1 MTAMDATAHG
11 SVAETRGSDGR
22 EPTAAP
28 QRWQN
33 FAPAES
39 DERQAAHTAPSN
51 GAPHEEQKRP
61 PVDGALHEGQVAGVV
76 IGETYY
82 TCAQMNPP
90 SAGSAYPSD
99 NVDEDRELVRRMSA
113 GETRALA
120 QFYERWSRS
129 VHALVVRLVRDP
141 DDADDVVEDTFY
153 QAWRQASRYEPS
165 RGAVSTWIVTIA
177 RSRALDRL
185 RSRRRLRE
193 EPLTPVSVID
203 ELADSAYPDPAAGAE
218 EAERRERVAEALREL
233 PAEQREVLEL
243 AYFGGLS
250 QTEIAERTGQPLGTV
265 KTRTRLAGQKLR
277 ERLAALRGGAERV

>member
-1 MTAMDATAHG
+1 M
-11 SVAETRGSDGR
+11 
-22 EPTAAP
+22 
-28 QRWQN
+28 
-33 FAPAES
+33 
-39 DERQAAHTAPSN
+39 
-51 GAPHEEQKRP
+51 
-61 PVDGALHEGQVAGVV
+61 
-76 IGETYY
+76 
-82 TCAQMNPP
+82 AQMNPP
-90 SAGSAYPSD
+90 SPASAYASD
-99 NVDEDRELVRRMSA
+99 NDEDRELVARMSR
-113 GETRALA
+113 GDDRALA
-120 QFYERWSRS
+120 QFYERWSRPIY
-129 VHALVVRLVRDP
+129 ALVAHLVRDP

-193 EPLTPVSVID
+193 EPLTPVTVID
-203 ELADSAYPDPAAGAE
+203 ELADGSYPDPAAGAE

-233 PAEQREVLEL
+233 PPEQREVLEL
-243 AYFGGLS
+243 AYYGGLS

>member
-1 MTAMDATAHG
+1 
-11 SVAETRGSDGR
+11 
-22 EPTAAP
+22 
-28 QRWQN
+28 
-33 FAPAES
+33 
-39 DERQAAHTAPSN
+39 
-51 GAPHEEQKRP
+51 
-61 PVDGALHEGQVAGVV
+61 
-76 IGETYY
+76 
-82 TCAQMNPP
+82 MNPP
-90 SAGSAYPSD
+90 SPTSSYAMD

-113 GETRALA
+113 GDTLALA
-120 QFYERWSRS
+120 RFYERWSRP
-129 VHALVVRLVRDP
+129 VLALVVRLVRDP

-193 EPLTPVSVID
+193 EPLTPVTILD
-203 ELADSAYPDPAAGAE
+203 EVSDGVYPDPAAGAE
-218 EAERRERVAEALREL
+218 EAERRERVAAALKEL

-243 AYFGGLS
+243 AYYGGLS

>member
-1 MTAMDATAHG
+1 
-11 SVAETRGSDGR
+11 
-22 EPTAAP
+22 
-28 QRWQN
+28 
-33 FAPAES
+33 
-39 DERQAAHTAPSN
+39 
-51 GAPHEEQKRP
+51 
-61 PVDGALHEGQVAGVV
+61 
-76 IGETYY
+76 
-82 TCAQMNPP
+82 MNPLSP
-90 SAGSAYPSD
+90 ASTYGSD

-113 GETRALA
+113 GDTQALA
-120 QFYERWSRS
+120 QFYERWSRP
-129 VHALVVRLVRDP
+129 VLALVVRLVRDP

-193 EPLTPVSVID
+193 EPLTPVTALD
-203 ELADSAYPDPAAGAE
+203 ELSDSVSPDPSAGAE
-218 EAERRERVAEALREL
+218 EAERRERVAEALKEL
-233 PAEQREVLEL
+233 PPEQKEVLEL

-277 ERLAALRGGAERV
+277 ERLAPLRGGTGRV